1 MGAFPAR
8 QTRVRC
14 ADSVHARLFDEELVI
29 LDLAKG
35 EYFALD
41 DVGTRLWSGLLAG
54 RTIEEI
60 AQEVIAEYDVPLDR
74 ALSDL
79 TGLGDELLA
88 KGLMVCDESTGSGE

>member
-1 MGAFPAR
+1 MSAFPAR
-8 QTRVRC
+8 NRRVRC

-41 DVGTRLWSGLLAG
+41 DIGTRLWSGLLAG
-54 RTIEEI
+54 RTIEQI
-60 AQEVIAEYDVPLDR
+60 AQEVVAEYDVPLDR

-88 KGLMVCDESTGSGE
+88 KGLMVRDEGTGSRE